1 LLSYLQPFNKLVNQ
15 LNELTGNG
23 NGYLSAIEYSWRTM
37 VPAIISYVKGE
48 NLAMT
53 VNDLQNIG

>member
-1 LLSYLQPFNKLVNQ
+1 
-15 LNELTGNG
+15 
-23 NGYLSAIEYSWRTM
+23 M

-53 VNDLQNIG
+53 VNDLQKIGQKIRLRFTAAQRYGKNNSPLMHSQKQIDG